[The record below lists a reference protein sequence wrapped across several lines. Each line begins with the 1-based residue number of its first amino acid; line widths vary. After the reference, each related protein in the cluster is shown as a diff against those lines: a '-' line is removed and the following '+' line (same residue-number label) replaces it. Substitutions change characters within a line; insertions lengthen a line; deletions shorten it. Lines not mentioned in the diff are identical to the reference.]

1 MNQYENF
8 KRFSANSQLVGY
20 FAQIV
25 EEKKALS
32 FDMTVVKLL
41 GRVLTINFE
50 TNTEIK
56 GLQLSYILFNQQSF
70 NKKHSFI
77 SGDFDLINGG

>member
-1 MNQYENF
+1 LNQYENF

-41 GRVLTINFE
+41 GRVLTINF
-50 TNTEIK
+50 
-56 GLQLSYILFNQQSF
+56 
-70 NKKHSFI
+70 
-77 SGDFDLINGG
+77 